1 MAVNLRFIAVVDRL
15 ERLTNLVALLL
26 NTQRPLTLDEIVMR
40 IEGYPKETETRRQA
54 FERDKRLLRD
64 EGVPVETLYVDEGKA
79 AYRIAA
85 DDYYLLPLDLSDDE
99 LVALNLAVA
108 AVHLEGGR
116 GREAMWS
123 FGDAPADAVP
133 ALAALPVI
141 DALPALFDGVRR
153 RAAVSFAYRGH
164 PRTLEP
170 WGLFFRDGNWY
181 VAGRD
186 VDRGEERVFRAD
198 RIQGAVT
205 VGASGAFT
213 PPAKFDPQQA
223 MPDQA
228 YRMAA
233 GEPTLV
239 DVAIDAPYARTAVAD
254 AGEDSVIE
262 RRDDGGVT
270 LRIAVTNPDGF
281 RSWLFGFLD
290 HAEVVGPPATRT
302 QIMKWLEAMA
312 K

>member
-1 MAVNLRFIAVVDRL
+1 VVDRL

-26 NTQRPLTLDEIVMR
+26 NTPRPLTLDEIVMR
-40 IEGYPKETETRRQA
+40 IEGYPTEPESRRQA

-64 EGVPVETLYVDEGKA
+64 EGVPMETVYADGGKA
-79 AYRIAA
+79 AYGIAA
-85 DDYYLLPLDLSDDE
+85 AEYYLPPLNLTDDE

-116 GREAMWS
+116 GREALWS
-123 FGDAPADAVP
+123 LGDAPVDGVP

-141 DALPALFDGVRR
+141 DALPALFDGCRH
-153 RAAVSFAYRGH
+153 RATVSFAYRGQ

-170 WGLFFRDGNWY
+170 WGLFFRDGYWY

-198 RIQGAVT
+198 RIQGSVE
-205 VGASGAFT
+205 VGPHKAFV
-213 PPAKFDPQQA
+213 PPPNFDPQKVMPEQA
-223 MPDQA
+223 F
-228 YRMAA
+228 RMATA
-233 GEPTLV
+233 DPTIV
-239 DVAIDAPYARTAVAD
+239 DVEVEAAYARTAVAD
-254 AGEDSVIE
+254 AGEDAVIE

-290 HAEVVGPPATRT
+290 HARVIGPETTRT
-302 QIMKWLEAMA
+302 QIVKWLEAMA
-312 K
+312 G

>member
-1 MAVNLRFIAVVDRL
+1 MVDRL

-26 NTQRPLTLDEIVMR
+26 NTARPLTLDELVMR
-40 IEGYPKETETRRQA
+40 LEGYPTEPETRRQA

-64 EGVPVETLYVDEGKA
+64 EGVPVETVYTEDGKA

-85 DDYYLLPLDLSDDE
+85 ADYYLPTLDLTDDE

-116 GREAMWS
+116 GREALWS

-141 DALPALFDGVRR
+141 DALPALFDATRR
-153 RAAVSFAYRGH
+153 RATASFAYRGQT
-164 PRTLEP
+164 RTLEP
-170 WGLFFRDGNWY
+170 WGLFFRDGYWY

-186 VDRGEERVFRAD
+186 VDRGEARVFRAD
-198 RIQGAVT
+198 RIQGGVE
-205 VGASGAFT
+205 VGAPDAFEA
-213 PPAKFDPQQA
+213 PADFDPRQVMPEQA
-223 MPDQA
+223 F
-228 YRMAA
+228 RMATA
-233 GEPTLV
+233 EPTVVEL
-239 DVAIDAPYARTAVAD
+239 DVDAPYARAAVAD
-254 AGEDSVIE
+254 AGEEAVVE
-262 RRDDGGVT
+262 RRDDGGVR

-290 HAEVVGPPATRT
+290 HAHVVGPEPVRN
-302 QIMKWLEAMA
+302 QIVKWLEAMA